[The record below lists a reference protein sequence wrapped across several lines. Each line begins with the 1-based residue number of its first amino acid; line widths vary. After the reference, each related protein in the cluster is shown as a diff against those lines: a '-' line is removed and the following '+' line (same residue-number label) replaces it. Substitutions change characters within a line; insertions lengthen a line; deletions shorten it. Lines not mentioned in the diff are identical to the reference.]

1 MNNEEN
7 SKLIKS
13 ILKILLLIFIIIF
26 IYILLMINK
35 ELKITNII
43 FTIIKIA
50 SPLFFGILIAYLLDP
65 IIVKMEKKNIKRVYA
80 SLILFILIIII
91 ISLIMYFLFPRLVHQ
106 IKDIG
111 ESVPELVDKVNI
123 FINNII
129 SKFSS
134 NSDFKIN
141 IKYEISCILKKITT
155 DFPRNCLSIFSSAVS
170 SISCAALSLIVG
182 FYILLDYDKIKENIY
197 ILLPK
202 KYRRR
207 LKRLF
212 KDINKDLFSF
222 IKGTL
227 ILTIIVFIIS
237 LILFSCFKLKAPI
250 FFALFNSVMNI
261 IPYIGPII
269 GGVPIVIIA
278 FTQSNQ
284 VGIFILVSV
293 LIIQTLDNFIFQP
306 IVMGKTMSLHPVT
319 ILIGLL
325 IFEYFFGIIGMC
337 ITVPLLAV
345 IKRIILYLDKRYKI
359 FNFDKLK
366 TNESKK

>member
-1 MNNEEN
+1 MAE
-7 SKLIKS
+7 IH
-13 ILKILLLIFIIIF
+13 FIV
-26 IYILLMINK
+26 
-35 ELKITNII
+35 
-43 FTIIKIA
+43 
-50 SPLFFGILIAYLLDP
+50 
-65 IIVKMEKKNIKRVYA
+65 IV
-80 SLILFILIIII
+80 
-91 ISLIMYFLFPRLVHQ
+91 
-106 IKDIG
+106 
-111 ESVPELVDKVNI
+111 
-123 FINNII
+123 
-129 SKFSS
+129 
-134 NSDFKIN
+134 
-141 IKYEISCILKKITT
+141 
-155 DFPRNCLSIFSSAVS
+155 
-170 SISCAALSLIVG
+170 CAALSLIVG

-227 ILTIIVFIIS
+227 ILTIIVFVIS

-278 FTQSNQ
+278 FTQSNEI
-284 VGIFILVSV
+284 GIFILVSV

>member
-1 MNNEEN
+1 MKKEEN
-7 SKLIKS
+7 SNIIKS
-13 ILKILLLIFIIIF
+13 ILKLLLYIFIILF
-26 IYILLMINK
+26 IYILIMINK
-35 ELKITNII
+35 ELKITKII
-43 FTIIKIA
+43 FNILKIS

-65 IIVKMEKKNIKRVYA
+65 IVVKLEKKNIKRVYA
-80 SLILFILIIII
+80 SLILFIFIIVIIFLI
-91 ISLIMYFLFPRLVHQ
+91 SYFLFPRLIGQ
-106 IKDIG
+106 IKDISN
-111 ESVPELVDKVNI
+111 SVPELVDKINI

-129 SKFSS
+129 SKFSN

-170 SISCAALSLIVG
+170 SISWAALSLIVG

-227 ILTIIVFIIS
+227 ILTIIVFVIS

-284 VGIFILVSV
+284 VGIFILVSA

-319 ILIGLL
+319 IMLGLL
-325 IFEYFFGIIGMC
+325 IFEHFFGIIGM
-337 ITVPLLAV
+337 IIATPV
-345 IKRIILYLDKRYKI
+345 IATIKVVFTFIDEKI
-359 FNFDKLK
+359 EVMQKLK
-366 TNESKK
+366 DN